1 MEPPVGCPGRG
12 AGERAQG
19 QQEAEEQQRRPGER
33 RPEEA
38 EAEAEQAGAGP
49 PGGERGR
56 MESWQ
61 PLKEEVD
68 STHSLHSSA
77 TRLSMRREDSDLSEF
92 PSVEEGMLIICEDD
106 GKEWAEEASC
116 TPFLATED
124 RSTSFCIPLLESS
137 LTPRVWNET
146 LLQESELEFTPLRG
160 IPDLSE
166 VSEPDSR
173 QPQVMEALCQSS
185 ERLSD
190 MGPRRASPQETTR
203 SRNVHFLQ
211 QQGKSQSAASPE
223 TGGKL
228 LTSYGSDS
236 VQTQASPKSLRRWPT
251 SLPTGQGPSG
261 PTEDGAASL
270 DHRIS
275 HAFIS
280 PCLETNGLG
289 FSSSLA
295 SSLCERYKNLEEY
308 KMKSKLDCLQSDESQ
323 VKRLGEVDSPLP
335 KGELSSKFTSHSLCP
350 GASQGQ
356 SVQNP
361 PGPHVSS
368 VKFPGHSD
376 SPRTGSSGV
385 TFPSSTHHSVRF
397 KLDDGPKS
405 GPKEG
410 LDANETLAFH
420 EIVASIEPTASKN
433 PTAIQNLLDWKQHIS
448 PLSQTEKT
456 SSGQLP
462 QPVYQS
468 TPVVIPA
475 QNFTP
480 QVPLRVIPA
489 PSKVQPPFV
498 SPNEELPQ
506 PSPRNLAA
514 CKSQTP
520 SQNQDGSSG
529 SSEKTLIDLPFVLP
543 LNQAFSPT
551 LMNILR
557 RDISRGFISQGE
569 TSQLRVTFKDHE
581 LQTKVVPENDG
592 SAQGP
597 WLDENGIIFS
607 GRVAEM
613 LRDEKYNV
621 SGVPET
627 KEPLQTIPLSS
638 VAPGSCSA
646 YADQFRDGP
655 SEASIPPLTFPQ
667 AKLDKSTSTTDN
679 EPESVEPLLVGT
691 ELRRYRDRPSQAPP
705 EKEASHC
712 FIDSHPSVPATT
724 SVPVQVE
731 ESQSLSPDPL
741 RIFYRSPRFTSNVR
755 SNFNSGASHVTWS
768 IPVELRSH
776 QDLPVFPET
785 SQRPDSR
792 EQTLSQIE
800 STPETSSKAEEKS
813 VPPNF
818 SYKGDFKIISKRV
831 QKLIDHWDSR
841 LPDGGA
847 HATPLPV
854 PTSMSVGRDGK
865 EGTVTV
871 SDIKGTPVSVDQDG
885 KKGKVKGKSE
895 SEGKTDR
902 GLHTLLVEAESIA
915 RKRFS
920 NSPGLHPDLLFPRL
934 SRVDDSRKAPLAK
947 DSMALSQRCV
957 WDDNR
962 IPATTVETHLVNHST
977 SQRDTGETL
986 VREVASKARGASRQP
1001 LRHYDTAQSVPRY
1014 EPDRSSV
1021 FTGPETSGPGTPLTS
1036 SHSSRDSPSARVSYI
1051 CNPVCDGFFGYLPH
1065 IPGHVCMGDLQDRDT
1080 TCESDDGCS
1089 SEDSLAAHVRHL
1101 LRCEPPGCF
1110 ATQMLRNAE
1119 EEECRVR
1126 ARAWCLKLNLA
1137 TECGDCMTELNE
1149 ADLRKVEEIK
1159 AGMFGCGKPLDLFQ
1173 GLPCPVGIRNISE
1186 TCDHF
1191 FIEAHENGCFRPMGN
1206 EQFGNS
1212 CREFRSNE
1220 YAEMSQTQP
1229 MASWTTRCGS
1239 HAKSVLQT
1247 SQAKAWSFSR
1257 SGSHQPFLSSTSDE
1271 SHYASRESPRS
1282 LHEEMETKEVES
1294 VGPVAVSSRE
1304 PISLPSRPPSRSCSE
1319 AFRHSLCCPSAPV
1332 VVQSDRGQSLPA
1344 VTWRAN
1350 RPMSKSPLPISNT
1363 ILATSIRKDPGLMGN
1378 HHDRASGDLSAVTTS
1393 LKEKESPAAPAITT
1407 TAKPQSSVK
1416 ESQLL
1421 DKQDLA
1427 RGVSLK
1433 SLGIH
1438 DKGIRVT
1445 AEFPPSIS
1453 PKEQAEHCQPRSV
1466 PPVDNVV
1473 GPEHSLRTPLSQ
1485 HQASPVEREDQLK
1498 QKVHSLIVANVEAES
1513 SMTVRPN
1520 SPTLEGEAS
1529 PVPSSVLSPK
1539 QRAVSYLRITL
1550 SPKASNAKLD
1560 DEILKK
1566 RQHESDSGTRTG
1578 LDSLS
1583 TSKSRCLVPLEPAP
1597 QELAIIPLSDK
1608 EEFVNG
1614 IYHKTSQP
1622 SKSFSRHI
1630 QVNIADLDAYSKRV
1644 QNTQGRVTSDNL
1656 RNASSDTPLKLSSDA
1671 VTQIT
1676 TESPGKTTLSS
1687 EIFINSQP
1695 HSILKKP
1702 SHCPTA
1708 QFSLLPYK
1716 PPGSAEMYYVPH
1728 LTEPLEYPVA
1738 KSDTTLESTHSGSND
1753 AIAPEFPPDALGT
1766 RDENVCDIVT
1776 IKHKEGIYSKKTACK
1791 SAWTEEQN
1799 PPPEKATESKNHLEL
1814 ENTTHSVFKSA
1825 QFYFHHP
1832 VHHQHDHDFSCCEP
1846 WGRGTC
1852 RTHSRRDFFPY
1863 TDKDSSFCP
1872 PYETSADEHRFLP
1885 LRTDVDYSRVER
1897 YHWNVMGDRVPRAWQ
1912 RPEENLQGGSK
1923 VSAARETAPRPL
1935 EPSLSLSEL
1944 WNRFQERQK
1953 QQKLPES
1960 RSSDDLSL
1968 VERLDRLA
1976 KILQKP
1982 MMLSL
1987 QASKSARDDHKGES
2001 ARQQLRRKHQSKR
2014 DPSDKSRSPPRSSC
2028 RLLGGDPV
2036 TLIPAQHSG
2045 LDSVSLISSDSRPSP
2060 EPAEPAS
2067 ESDVSAQTD
2076 GDMGP
2081 LEEVS
2086 SNVSFAGPAR
2096 TVQAK
2101 TYEASKRQ
2109 QKPLSERQREGSK
2122 KVAKWKKTPP
2132 ASQVRRRVLQVEYVI
2147 SSDSFSTTSSAW
2159 SSSSS
2164 PKEKHNIRMLNKGV
2178 QTGELEIVRTTR
2190 KHTRD
2195 FGVTFPTPKYKAT
2208 GTRGDSRVN
2217 NSSPGSN
2224 LEDEKP
2230 LTIYMWT
2237 KKPRRSKPLCCEG
2250 VSWFIPAENP
2260 RQAKKE
2266 NQPGWVPG
2274 PGPSWFAPLIS
2285 SKPWRQ
2291 PLREKNWQTES
2302 SSGRQAEPP
2311 GLHQDKE
2318 TPARFMKAGLQ
2329 ESLERLRPDFISRS
2343 RARVKRLRLIT
2354 EERKLQRLLQKER
2367 DQLFNTEEQQKES
2380 RDMAGFLSKKGYVTV
2395 RNRIITKKEM
2405 VQRSKRMYEQLP
2417 EVRKRREE
2425 EQRKSVYSTY
2435 RYRAQLYKMK
2445 ITNRVLGRKVPWD

>member
-1 MEPPVGCPGRG
+1 M
-12 AGERAQG
+12 QSTHK
-19 QQEAEEQQRRPGER
+19 
-33 RPEEA
+33 
-38 EAEAEQAGAGP
+38 
-49 PGGERGR
+49 R

-61 PLKEEVD
+61 PLKEEVE
-68 STHSLHSSA
+68 STHSLLTPA

-92 PSVEEGMLIICEDD
+92 PSVEEGVLIIPEED
-106 GKEWAEEASC
+106 GKEWAGEASC
-116 TPFLATED
+116 IPFLATED
-124 RSTSFCIPLLESS
+124 RITSSRIPLLESS

-146 LLQESELEFTPLRG
+146 LFQQSELEFIPLRG

-173 QPQVMEALCQSS
+173 QAQVMEALCPPS
-185 ERLSD
+185 ERSSD
-190 MGPRRASPQETTR
+190 VGPRRVSPQEMAGIVAR
-203 SRNVHFLQ
+203 SRGVHFPQ

-223 TGGKL
+223 TGSKL

-236 VQTQASPKSLRRWPT
+236 VQTLASPVSLRRWPT
-251 SLPTGQGPSG
+251 SLPTGQNPSG
-261 PTEDGAASL
+261 PTEDGASL

-275 HAFIS
+275 HAFLS
-280 PCLETNGLG
+280 PCLEKNGLD
-289 FSSSLA
+289 FSLSSA

-308 KMKSKLDCLQSDESQ
+308 KMKSKLDCLQSNESQ
-323 VKRLGEVDSPLP
+323 VKRSGQADSLLS

-361 PGPHVSS
+361 PGPHV
-368 VKFPGHSD
+368 KFSGHD
-376 SPRTGSSGV
+376 DNPRAGSSGV
-385 TFPSSTHHSVRF
+385 TFPSSSHHSVRF
-397 KLDDGPKS
+397 KLDDVPKS

-410 LDANETLAFH
+410 LDANENLAFH

-448 PLSQTEKT
+448 PLRTPLSSQTEKS
-456 SSGQLP
+456 SSGQVPEPLC
-462 QPVYQS
+462 QS

-480 QVPLRVIPA
+480 QVAQRVISA

-498 SPNEELPQ
+498 SPNEELPHS
-506 PSPRNLAA
+506 SPRNLAA
-514 CKSQTP
+514 WKCQP
-520 SQNQDGSSG
+520 SSENQDGSSG
-529 SSEKTLIDLPFVLP
+529 PSEQPVGNLPYVLS
-543 LNQAFSPT
+543 LSQGFSPT
-551 LMNILR
+551 LMNMLR
-557 RDISRGFISQGE
+557 RDISRSFTRQGE
-569 TSQLRVTFKDHE
+569 ASQLRVTFKDHA
-581 LQTKVVPENDG
+581 LQTDLVREDDS

-597 WLDENGIIFS
+597 QLDENGIIFS

-621 SGVPET
+621 SGLLKT
-627 KEPLQTIPLSS
+627 KEPLQNSPL
-638 VAPGSCSA
+638 PLGGPESCSA
-646 YADQFRDGP
+646 FADQFRGGP
-655 SEASIPPLTFPQ
+655 SKASIPSLAFPQ
-667 AKLDKSTSTTDN
+667 TKLDKSTSTTDDD
-679 EPESVEPLLVGT
+679 PESAEPLLDGT
-691 ELRRYRDRPSQAPP
+691 ELRRYQDRPSPAPP
-705 EKEASHC
+705 EREASHC

-724 SVPVQVE
+724 SVPVRVE

-741 RIFYRSPRFTSNVR
+741 RIYYRNPKITSNVR
-755 SNFNSGASHVTWS
+755 SNFNSGVSHVTWS
-768 IPVELRSH
+768 IPVEPGSH
-776 QDLPVFPET
+776 QDLPMLPET

-792 EQTLSQIE
+792 GQTLSQIE

-813 VPPNF
+813 FPPANF
-818 SYKGDFKIISKRV
+818 SHKGDFGIISKRV

-841 LPDGGA
+841 LLDGGA

-854 PTSMSVGRDGK
+854 PTSMSVGQYRK
-865 EGTVTV
+865 EGMVTV
-871 SDIKGTPVSVDQDG
+871 SDIKETPVSVPQDG
-885 KKGKVKGKSE
+885 KKGKGLSE
-895 SEGKTDR
+895 NEGKMDR

-920 NSPGLHPDLLFPRL
+920 NSPGLHSDLLSSRL

-947 DSMALSQRCV
+947 DSIALSQRSAR
-957 WDDNR
+957 DDNR
-962 IPATTVETHLVNHST
+962 IPATTVETNVANHLT
-977 SQRDTGETL
+977 SQRDTGKTS
-986 VREVASKARGASRQP
+986 VREVANKARGASRQP
-1001 LRHYDTAQSVPRY
+1001 LKHYDTARSVPRC
-1014 EPDRSSV
+1014 EPDRSST
-1021 FTGPETSGPGTPLTS
+1021 FAGPEISGPGTPLTS
-1036 SHSSRDSPSARVSYI
+1036 SHSSRDSPRARASYVWDPI
-1051 CNPVCDGFFGYLPH
+1051 CDGFFGYLPH
-1065 IPGHVCMGDLQDRDT
+1065 IPAHVCMGDLQDRET
-1080 TCESDDGCS
+1080 TYESDDGCS

-1101 LRCEPPGCF
+1101 LRCEPPECF

-1126 ARAWCLKLNLA
+1126 ARAWCLKFNLA

-1159 AGMFGCGKPLDLFQ
+1159 ASMFGCGRPLDLFQ

-1186 TCDHF
+1186 KCDHF
-1191 FIEAHENGCFRPMGN
+1191 FIEAHENGWFRPMAN

-1229 MASWTTRCGS
+1229 MASWTKRCGS
-1239 HAKSVLQT
+1239 HAKSALQT
-1247 SQAKAWSFSR
+1247 SQSKAWSFSG

-1271 SHYASRESPRS
+1271 SHYVSRESPRS

-1294 VGPVAVSSRE
+1294 VGPAAVSSRE
-1304 PISLPSRPPSRSCSE
+1304 PISPPSRPSSKSCSE

-1332 VVQSDRGQSLPA
+1332 VVRSDRGQSLPA

-1350 RPMSKSPLPISNT
+1350 RPVSKSPLPISNM
-1363 ILATSIRKDPGLMGN
+1363 ILATAVRKDPGLVGN
-1378 HHDRASGDLSAVTTS
+1378 HHDRASGDLSVVTTS

-1407 TAKPQSSVK
+1407 TAKPQASVK
-1416 ESQLL
+1416 ESLLL

-1427 RGVSLK
+1427 RCMSLK

-1438 DKGIRVT
+1438 DKGIRVSE
-1445 AEFPPSIS
+1445 EFPPSIS

-1466 PPVDNVV
+1466 PPTDNMV
-1473 GPEHSLRTPLSQ
+1473 GPGCSLQTSLSQ
-1485 HQASPVEREDQLK
+1485 HQASSVEREDQLK
-1498 QKVHSLIVANVEAES
+1498 QKMHSLIVANVEAES

-1520 SPTLEGEAS
+1520 SPTPGGETS

-1550 SPKASNAKLD
+1550 SPKTSNAKLD

-1566 RQHESDSGTRTG
+1566 REHELDSGARTG
-1578 LDSLS
+1578 LNDSLS

-1597 QELAIIPLSDK
+1597 KELAIIPLSDK

-1614 IYHKTSQP
+1614 IYHKNSQP

-1630 QVNIADLDAYSKRV
+1630 QVNIADLEAYSKGI
-1644 QNTQGRVTSDNL
+1644 QNTQGRVTSHNL
-1656 RNASSDTPLKLSSDA
+1656 RNADCDTSLKLSSDA

-1676 TESPGKTTLSS
+1676 TESPEKTTLSS
-1687 EIFINSQP
+1687 EIFINSQS

-1702 SHCPTA
+1702 SHYPTA

-1728 LTEPLEYPVA
+1728 LTEPLQYPVA

-1799 PPPEKATESKNHLEL
+1799 PPPEKASESKNHLEL

-1897 YHWNVMGDRVPRAWQ
+1897 YRWNITDNRVPGARQ
-1912 RPEENLQGGSK
+1912 RPEENLQGDSK
-1923 VSAARETAPRPL
+1923 VSAARETAPRTL
-1935 EPSLSLSEL
+1935 EPSRSLNEL

-1953 QQKLPES
+1953 QQKPLES

-1987 QASKSARDDHKGES
+1987 QASTSARDDRKGES
-2001 ARQQLRRKHQSKR
+2001 ARQQPRRKHQPKKR
-2014 DPSDKSRSPPRSSC
+2014 DPSDKSSSPSRSSF
-2028 RLLGGDPV
+2028 RLLGGDPMMP
-2036 TLIPAQHSG
+2036 TLAQQPG

-2076 GDMGP
+2076 GDTGP
-2081 LEEVS
+2081 LREVS
-2086 SNVSFAGPAR
+2086 SDMSFASPAR
-2096 TVQAK
+2096 TVQTQ
-2101 TYEASKRQ
+2101 TYEVPKRQ
-2109 QKPLSERQREGSK
+2109 QKPLSERQREGSR

-2132 ASQVRRRVLQVEYVI
+2132 APQVRRRVLQVDAII
-2147 SSDSFSTTSSAW
+2147 SSDSFSTASSTW

-2164 PKEKHNIRMLNKGV
+2164 PKEKHNVRMLNKGV
-2178 QTGELEIVRTTR
+2178 QTGEVEIVRSTR

-2195 FGVTFPTPKYKAT
+2195 FGVTFPTPKYNAT
-2208 GTRGDSRVN
+2208 GTRGDSCMN

-2224 LEDEKP
+2224 LEDKKP

-2237 KKPRRSKPLCCEG
+2237 KKPRRSKPHCCEG

-2266 NQPGWVPG
+2266 NQPG
-2274 PGPSWFAPLIS
+2274 PGPSWFAPLIH

-2302 SSGRQAEPP
+2302 SSGRQAGLP
-2311 GLHQDKE
+2311 GLEQDKE
-2318 TPARFMKAGLQ
+2318 APPRFVKAGLQ

-2343 RARVKRLRLIT
+2343 KARVKRLRLIT
-2354 EERKLQRLLQKER
+2354 EERKLQRLLQRER
-2367 DQLFNTEEQQKES
+2367 DQLFNTEEQQRES
-2380 RDMAGFLSKKGYVTV
+2380 QDMAGFLSKKGYVTM

-2405 VQRSKRMYEQLP
+2405 VQRSKRLYEQLP

-2435 RYRAQLYKMK
+2435 RFRAQLYKMK

>member
-1 MEPPVGCPGRG
+1 
-12 AGERAQG
+12 
-19 QQEAEEQQRRPGER
+19 
-33 RPEEA
+33 
-38 EAEAEQAGAGP
+38 
-49 PGGERGR
+49 

-61 PLKEEVD
+61 PLKVEVE
-68 STHSLHSSA
+68 STHNLLTSA
-77 TRLSMRREDSDLSEF
+77 TRLSMRREDSDLSEL
-92 PSVEEGMLIICEDD
+92 PSVEEGMLIISEED
-106 GKEWAEEASC
+106 GKEWAGEASC

-124 RSTSFCIPLLESS
+124 RSTSSRIPLLESS

-146 LLQESELEFTPLRG
+146 LFQQNESEFTPLRG
-160 IPDLSE
+160 IPDLAE
-166 VSEPDSR
+166 VLEPDCR
-173 QPQVMEALCQSS
+173 QAQVMEALCPPS
-185 ERLSD
+185 ERPSD
-190 MGPRRASPQETTR
+190 VGPRRVSPQEMAGIVAR
-203 SRNVHFLQ
+203 SRGVHFPQ
-211 QQGKSQSAASPE
+211 QQGKSQAAASPE
-223 TGGKL
+223 TGSKL

-236 VQTQASPKSLRRWPT
+236 VQTLPSPVSLRRWPT
-251 SLPTGQGPSG
+251 SLPTEQAPSG
-261 PTEDGAASL
+261 PTEDGASSL

-275 HAFIS
+275 HAFL
-280 PCLETNGLG
+280 PPFLEKNGLD
-289 FSSSLA
+289 FSLSSA

-323 VKRLGEVDSPLP
+323 VKRLGQADSLLS
-335 KGELSSKFTSHSLCP
+335 KGELSSKFPSHSLCP

-368 VKFPGHSD
+368 VKFSGHD
-376 SPRTGSSGV
+376 DNPRAGSSGV
-385 TFPSSTHHSVRF
+385 TFPSSSHHSVRF
-397 KLDDGPKS
+397 KLDDEPKS
-405 GPKEG
+405 GSKKG

-448 PLSQTEKT
+448 PLRTPLSSQTEQS
-456 SSGQLP
+456 SSGQVP
-462 QPVYQS
+462 QPLYQS

-480 QVPLRVIPA
+480 QVTQRVISA

-498 SPNEELPQ
+498 SPSEELPHS
-506 PSPRNLAA
+506 SPRNLAA
-514 CKSQTP
+514 WKSQP
-520 SQNQDGSSG
+520 SSENQDGSSG
-529 SSEKTLIDLPFVLP
+529 PSEKPLGDLPYVLS
-543 LNQAFSPT
+543 LSQGFSPT
-551 LMNILR
+551 LMNMLR
-557 RDISRGFISQGE
+557 RDISRSFTHQGGA
-569 TSQLRVTFKDHE
+569 SQLRVTFKDHA
-581 LQTKVVPENDG
+581 LQTKVVREDDS

-597 WLDENGIIFS
+597 QLDENGIIFS

-621 SGVPET
+621 SGVLET
-627 KEPLQTIPLSS
+627 KEPLPHSPLPSGG
-638 VAPGSCSA
+638 PESCSA
-646 YADQFRDGP
+646 FADQFRGGP
-655 SEASIPPLTFPQ
+655 SEARIPPLAVPQ
-667 AKLDKSTSTTDN
+667 TKLDKSTSTTDD
-679 EPESVEPLLVGT
+679 EPESAQPLLDGT
-691 ELRRYRDRPSQAPP
+691 ELRRYQDRPSQAPP
-705 EKEASHC
+705 EREASHC
-712 FIDSHPSVPATT
+712 FTDSHPSVPATT

-741 RIFYRSPRFTSNVR
+741 RLFYRSPKITSNVR
-755 SNFNSGASHVTWS
+755 SKFNSGVSHVTWS
-768 IPVELRSH
+768 IPVEPRSH
-776 QDLPVFPET
+776 QDLPVLPET

-792 EQTLSQIE
+792 GQTLSQIE
-800 STPETSSKAEEKS
+800 STTPETSSKAEEKS
-813 VPPNF
+813 VPPANF
-818 SYKGDFKIISKRV
+818 SHKGDFRIISKRV
-831 QKLIDHWDSR
+831 QKLIDHWDSH
-841 LPDGGA
+841 LLDGGA

-854 PTSMSVGRDGK
+854 PTPMPVGRDGK
-865 EGTVTV
+865 EGMVTV
-871 SDIKGTPVSVDQDG
+871 SDIKGIPVSVAQDG
-885 KKGKVKGKSE
+885 KKGKVKGVSE

-920 NSPGLHPDLLFPRL
+920 NSPGLHSDLLSPRL
-934 SRVDDSRKAPLAK
+934 SRVNDGRETPLAR
-947 DSMALSQRCV
+947 DSIARSQRSAR
-957 WDDNR
+957 DDNR
-962 IPATTVETHLVNHST
+962 IPATTVETNVANHST
-977 SQRDTGETL
+977 SQRETGQTS
-986 VREVASKARGASRQP
+986 VREVASKSRGASRQS
-1001 LRHYDTAQSVPRY
+1001 LRHYDTARSVPRC
-1014 EPDRSSV
+1014 EPDRSSI
-1021 FTGPETSGPGTPLTS
+1021 FAGPEMSEPGTPLTS
-1036 SHSSRDSPSARVSYI
+1036 SHSCRDCPCARASYVWDPI
-1051 CNPVCDGFFGYLPH
+1051 CDGFFGYLPH
-1065 IPGHVCMGDLQDRDT
+1065 IPAHVCMGDLQDRET
-1080 TCESDDGCS
+1080 AYESDDGCS

-1101 LRCEPPGCF
+1101 LRCEPPSCF
-1110 ATQMLRNAE
+1110 ATQMLRDAE

-1126 ARAWCLKLNLA
+1126 ARAWCLKFNLA
-1137 TECGDCMTELNE
+1137 TECGDCMAELNE

-1159 AGMFGCGKPLDLFQ
+1159 ASMFGCGRPLDLFQ

-1191 FIEAHENGCFRPMGN
+1191 FIEAHENGCFRPMVN
-1206 EQFGNS
+1206 EQFGNC
-1212 CREFRSNE
+1212 CREFSCNE
-1220 YAEMSQTQP
+1220 YAEMSQIQP
-1229 MASWTTRCGS
+1229 MASWTKRCGN
-1239 HAKSVLQT
+1239 HAKSALQT
-1247 SQAKAWSFSR
+1247 SQSKAWSFSR
-1257 SGSHQPFLSSTSDE
+1257 SGNHQPFLSSTSDE
-1271 SHYASRESPRS
+1271 SHYVSRESPRS

-1294 VGPVAVSSRE
+1294 VGPAAVSSRE
-1304 PISLPSRPPSRSCSE
+1304 PIGLPSRPSSGSCSE
-1319 AFRHSLCCPSAPV
+1319 AFRRSLCCPSAPV
-1332 VVQSDRGQSLPA
+1332 VVGSDQGQSLPC

-1350 RPMSKSPLPISNT
+1350 RPVSKSPLPISNV
-1363 ILATSIRKDPGLMGN
+1363 ILATAVRKDPGLVGN
-1378 HHDRASGDLSAVTTS
+1378 HHDRASGDLSAFTTS
-1393 LKEKESPAAPAITT
+1393 LKEKESSAAPAITI
-1407 TAKPQSSVK
+1407 TAKPQASVK

-1427 RGVSLK
+1427 RSRSLK

-1438 DKGIRVT
+1438 DKSVRV
-1445 AEFPPSIS
+1445 AEEFSPSIS

-1466 PPVDNVV
+1466 PPTDNVV
-1473 GPEHSLRTPLSQ
+1473 GPGCSLRTPLSQ
-1485 HQASPVEREDQLK
+1485 RPVEREDQLK
-1498 QKVHSLIVANVEAES
+1498 QKMHSLIVANVEAES
-1513 SMTVRPN
+1513 SMTIRPN
-1520 SPTLEGEAS
+1520 SPTPGGEAS
-1529 PVPSSVLSPK
+1529 SVPSSGLSSK

-1566 RQHESDSGTRTG
+1566 RQRELDSGTRTG
-1578 LDSLS
+1578 LNDSLS

-1597 QELAIIPLSDK
+1597 KELAIIPLSDK
-1608 EEFVNG
+1608 EEFING
-1614 IYHKTSQP
+1614 IYHKNSQP

-1630 QVNIADLDAYSKRV
+1630 QVNIADLNAYSKGV

-1656 RNASSDTPLKLSSDA
+1656 RNEDCDTPLKLSSDA

-1702 SHCPTA
+1702 SHYPTA

-1728 LTEPLEYPVA
+1728 LTEPLQYPVA

-1776 IKHKEGIYSKKTACK
+1776 IKHKEGIYSKKTAK
-1791 SAWTEEQN
+1791 SAWTEEHN
-1799 PPPEKATESKNHLEL
+1799 PPPEKASESKNHLEL

-1852 RTHSRRDFFPY
+1852 RAHSRRDFFPY

-1872 PYETSADEHRFLP
+1872 PYETSAEEHRFLP

-1897 YHWNVMGDRVPRAWQ
+1897 YRWNVTGNQAPGARQ

-1923 VSAARETAPRPL
+1923 VSAARETAPRAL
-1935 EPSLSLSEL
+1935 EHSRSLNEL

-1953 QQKLPES
+1953 QHKPPES

-2001 ARQQLRRKHQSKR
+2001 ARQQPRRKHQPKKR
-2014 DPSDKSRSPPRSSC
+2014 DPSDKSRSPSQSSF

-2036 TLIPAQHSG
+2036 MPTLAQQPG

-2067 ESDVSAQTD
+2067 DSDVSVQTD

-2081 LEEVS
+2081 LREVD
-2086 SNVSFAGPAR
+2086 AI
-2096 TVQAK
+2096 
-2101 TYEASKRQ
+2101 
-2109 QKPLSERQREGSK
+2109 
-2122 KVAKWKKTPP
+2122 
-2132 ASQVRRRVLQVEYVI
+2132 I
-2147 SSDSFSTTSSAW
+2147 SSDSFSTASSAW

-2164 PKEKHNIRMLNKGV
+2164 PKEKHNVRMLNKGV
-2178 QTGELEIVRTTR
+2178 QTGELEIVRSTR

-2195 FGVTFPTPKYKAT
+2195 FGVTFPTPKYNAT
-2208 GTRGDSRVN
+2208 GTRGDSCVN
-2217 NSSPGSN
+2217 DSSPGSN

-2237 KKPRRSKPLCCEG
+2237 KKPRRSKPHCCEG

-2260 RQAKKE
+2260 RRAKKE

-2274 PGPSWFAPLIS
+2274 PGPSWFAPLLP

-2291 PLREKNWQTES
+2291 PLREKNWQAES
-2302 SSGRQAEPP
+2302 SGGRQAGPP
-2311 GLHQDKE
+2311 GLDQDKE
-2318 TPARFMKAGLQ
+2318 GPPRFVKAGLQ

-2343 RARVKRLRLIT
+2343 KARVKRLRLIT
-2354 EERKLQRLLQKER
+2354 EERKLQRLLQRER
-2367 DQLFNTEEQQKES
+2367 DQLFNTEEQQRES
-2380 RDMAGFLSKKGYVTV
+2380 QDMAGFLSKKGYVTV

-2405 VQRSKRMYEQLP
+2405 VQRSKRLYEQLP

-2435 RYRAQLYKMK
+2435 RFRAQLYKMK

>member
-1 MEPPVGCPGRG
+1 
-12 AGERAQG
+12 
-19 QQEAEEQQRRPGER
+19 
-33 RPEEA
+33 
-38 EAEAEQAGAGP
+38 
-49 PGGERGR
+49 

-61 PLKEEVD
+61 PLKVEVE
-68 STHSLHSSA
+68 STHNLLTSA
-77 TRLSMRREDSDLSEF
+77 TRLSMRREDSDLSEL
-92 PSVEEGMLIICEDD
+92 PSVEEGMLIISEED
-106 GKEWAEEASC
+106 GKEWAGEASC

-124 RSTSFCIPLLESS
+124 RSTSSRIPLLESS

-146 LLQESELEFTPLRG
+146 LFQQNESEFTPLRG
-160 IPDLSE
+160 IPDLAE
-166 VSEPDSR
+166 VLEPDCR
-173 QPQVMEALCQSS
+173 QAQVMEALCPPS
-185 ERLSD
+185 ERPSD
-190 MGPRRASPQETTR
+190 VGPRRVSPQEMAGIVAR
-203 SRNVHFLQ
+203 SRGVHFPQ
-211 QQGKSQSAASPE
+211 QQGKSQAAASPE
-223 TGGKL
+223 TGSKL

-236 VQTQASPKSLRRWPT
+236 VQTLPSPVSLRRWPT
-251 SLPTGQGPSG
+251 SLPTEQAPSG
-261 PTEDGAASL
+261 PTEDGASSL

-275 HAFIS
+275 HAFL
-280 PCLETNGLG
+280 PPFLEKNGLD
-289 FSSSLA
+289 FSLSSA

-323 VKRLGEVDSPLP
+323 VKRLGQADSLLS
-335 KGELSSKFTSHSLCP
+335 KGELSSKFPSHSLCP

-368 VKFPGHSD
+368 VKFSGHD
-376 SPRTGSSGV
+376 DNPRAGSSGV
-385 TFPSSTHHSVRF
+385 TFPSSSHHSVRF
-397 KLDDGPKS
+397 KLDDEPKS
-405 GPKEG
+405 GSKKG

-448 PLSQTEKT
+448 PLRTPLSSQTEQS
-456 SSGQLP
+456 SSGQVP
-462 QPVYQS
+462 QPLYQS

-480 QVPLRVIPA
+480 QVTQRVISA

-498 SPNEELPQ
+498 SPSEELPHS
-506 PSPRNLAA
+506 SPRNLAA
-514 CKSQTP
+514 WKSQP
-520 SQNQDGSSG
+520 SSENQDGSSG
-529 SSEKTLIDLPFVLP
+529 PSEKPLGDLPYVLS
-543 LNQAFSPT
+543 LSQGFSPT
-551 LMNILR
+551 LMNMLR
-557 RDISRGFISQGE
+557 RDISRSFTHQGGA
-569 TSQLRVTFKDHE
+569 SQLRVTFKDHA
-581 LQTKVVPENDG
+581 LQTKVVREDDS

-597 WLDENGIIFS
+597 QLDENGIIFS

-621 SGVPET
+621 SGVLET
-627 KEPLQTIPLSS
+627 KEPLPHSPLPSGG
-638 VAPGSCSA
+638 PESCSA
-646 YADQFRDGP
+646 FADQFRGGP
-655 SEASIPPLTFPQ
+655 SEARIPPLAVPQ
-667 AKLDKSTSTTDN
+667 TKLDKSTSTTDD
-679 EPESVEPLLVGT
+679 EPESAQPLLDGT
-691 ELRRYRDRPSQAPP
+691 ELRRYQDRPSQAPP
-705 EKEASHC
+705 EREASHC
-712 FIDSHPSVPATT
+712 FTDSHPSVPATT

-741 RIFYRSPRFTSNVR
+741 RLFYRSPKITSN
-755 SNFNSGASHVTWS
+755 
-768 IPVELRSH
+768 
-776 QDLPVFPET
+776 
-785 SQRPDSR
+785 
-792 EQTLSQIE
+792 
-800 STPETSSKAEEKS
+800 
-813 VPPNF
+813 
-818 SYKGDFKIISKRV
+818 
-831 QKLIDHWDSR
+831 
-841 LPDGGA
+841 
-847 HATPLPV
+847 
-854 PTSMSVGRDGK
+854 
-865 EGTVTV
+865 
-871 SDIKGTPVSVDQDG
+871 
-885 KKGKVKGKSE
+885 
-895 SEGKTDR
+895 
-902 GLHTLLVEAESIA
+902 
-915 RKRFS
+915 
-920 NSPGLHPDLLFPRL
+920 
-934 SRVDDSRKAPLAK
+934 
-947 DSMALSQRCV
+947 
-957 WDDNR
+957 
-962 IPATTVETHLVNHST
+962 
-977 SQRDTGETL
+977 
-986 VREVASKARGASRQP
+986 
-1001 LRHYDTAQSVPRY
+1001 
-1014 EPDRSSV
+1014 
-1021 FTGPETSGPGTPLTS
+1021 
-1036 SHSSRDSPSARVSYI
+1036 
-1051 CNPVCDGFFGYLPH
+1051 
-1065 IPGHVCMGDLQDRDT
+1065 
-1080 TCESDDGCS
+1080 
-1089 SEDSLAAHVRHL
+1089 
-1101 LRCEPPGCF
+1101 
-1110 ATQMLRNAE
+1110 
-1119 EEECRVR
+1119 
-1126 ARAWCLKLNLA
+1126 AWCLKFNLA
-1137 TECGDCMTELNE
+1137 TECGDCMAELNE

-1159 AGMFGCGKPLDLFQ
+1159 ASMFGCGRPLDLFQ

-1191 FIEAHENGCFRPMGN
+1191 FIEAHENGCFRPMVN
-1206 EQFGNS
+1206 EQFGNC
-1212 CREFRSNE
+1212 CREFSCNE
-1220 YAEMSQTQP
+1220 YAEMSQIQP
-1229 MASWTTRCGS
+1229 MASWTKRCGN
-1239 HAKSVLQT
+1239 HAKSALQT
-1247 SQAKAWSFSR
+1247 SQSKAWSFSR
-1257 SGSHQPFLSSTSDE
+1257 SGNHQPFLSSTSDE
-1271 SHYASRESPRS
+1271 SHYVSRESPRS

-1294 VGPVAVSSRE
+1294 VGPAAVSSRE
-1304 PISLPSRPPSRSCSE
+1304 PIGLPSRPSSGSCSE
-1319 AFRHSLCCPSAPV
+1319 AFRRSLCCPSAPV
-1332 VVQSDRGQSLPA
+1332 VVGSDQGQSLPC

-1350 RPMSKSPLPISNT
+1350 RPVSKSPLPISNV
-1363 ILATSIRKDPGLMGN
+1363 ILATAVRKDPGLVGN
-1378 HHDRASGDLSAVTTS
+1378 HHDRASGDLSAFTTS
-1393 LKEKESPAAPAITT
+1393 LKEKESSAAPAITI
-1407 TAKPQSSVK
+1407 TAKPQASVK

-1427 RGVSLK
+1427 RSRSLK

-1438 DKGIRVT
+1438 DKSVRV
-1445 AEFPPSIS
+1445 AEEFSPSIS

-1466 PPVDNVV
+1466 PPTDNVV
-1473 GPEHSLRTPLSQ
+1473 GPGCSLRTPLSQ
-1485 HQASPVEREDQLK
+1485 RPVEREDQLK
-1498 QKVHSLIVANVEAES
+1498 QKMHSLIVANVEAES
-1513 SMTVRPN
+1513 SMTIRPN
-1520 SPTLEGEAS
+1520 SPTPGGEAS
-1529 PVPSSVLSPK
+1529 SVPSSGLSSK

-1566 RQHESDSGTRTG
+1566 RQRELDSGTRTG
-1578 LDSLS
+1578 LNDSLS

-1597 QELAIIPLSDK
+1597 KELAIIPLSDK
-1608 EEFVNG
+1608 EEFING
-1614 IYHKTSQP
+1614 IYHKNSQP

-1630 QVNIADLDAYSKRV
+1630 QVNIADLNAYSKGV

-1656 RNASSDTPLKLSSDA
+1656 RNEDCDTPLKLSSDA

-1702 SHCPTA
+1702 SHYPTA

-1728 LTEPLEYPVA
+1728 LTEPLQYPVA

-1776 IKHKEGIYSKKTACK
+1776 IKHKEGIYSKKTAK
-1791 SAWTEEQN
+1791 SAWTEEHN
-1799 PPPEKATESKNHLEL
+1799 PPPEKASESKNHLEL

-1852 RTHSRRDFFPY
+1852 RAHSRRDFFPY

-1872 PYETSADEHRFLP
+1872 PYETSAEEHRFLP

-1897 YHWNVMGDRVPRAWQ
+1897 YRWNVTGNQAPGARQ

-1923 VSAARETAPRPL
+1923 VSAARETAPRAL
-1935 EPSLSLSEL
+1935 EHSRSLNEL

-1953 QQKLPES
+1953 QHKPPES

-2001 ARQQLRRKHQSKR
+2001 ARQQPRRKHQPKKR
-2014 DPSDKSRSPPRSSC
+2014 DPSDKSRSPSQSSF

-2036 TLIPAQHSG
+2036 MPTLAQQPG

-2067 ESDVSAQTD
+2067 DSDVSVQTD

-2081 LEEVS
+2081 LREVS
-2086 SNVSFAGPAR
+2086 SDVSFAGPAR
-2096 TVQAK
+2096 TVQTQ
-2101 TYEASKRQ
+2101 TYEVPKRQ
-2109 QKPLSERQREGSK
+2109 QKPLSERQREGSR

-2132 ASQVRRRVLQVEYVI
+2132 APQVRRRVLQVDAII
-2147 SSDSFSTTSSAW
+2147 SSDSFSTASSAW

-2164 PKEKHNIRMLNKGV
+2164 PKEKHNVRMLNKGV
-2178 QTGELEIVRTTR
+2178 QTGELEIVRSTR

-2195 FGVTFPTPKYKAT
+2195 FGVTFPTPKYNAT
-2208 GTRGDSRVN
+2208 GTRGDSCVN
-2217 NSSPGSN
+2217 DSSPGSN

-2237 KKPRRSKPLCCEG
+2237 KKPRRSKPHCCEG

-2260 RQAKKE
+2260 RRAKKE

-2274 PGPSWFAPLIS
+2274 PGPSWFAPLLP

-2291 PLREKNWQTES
+2291 PLREKNWQAES
-2302 SSGRQAEPP
+2302 SGGRQAGPP
-2311 GLHQDKE
+2311 GLDQDKE
-2318 TPARFMKAGLQ
+2318 GPPRFVKAGLQ

-2343 RARVKRLRLIT
+2343 KARVKRLRLIT
-2354 EERKLQRLLQKER
+2354 EERKLQRLLQRER
-2367 DQLFNTEEQQKES
+2367 DQLFNTEEQQRES
-2380 RDMAGFLSKKGYVTV
+2380 QDMAGFLSKKGYVTV

-2405 VQRSKRMYEQLP
+2405 VQRSKRLYEQLP

-2435 RYRAQLYKMK
+2435 RFRAQLYKMK

>member
-1 MEPPVGCPGRG
+1 MEPPVGCPGRAAG
-12 AGERAQG
+12 ARAQG
-19 QQEAEEQQRRPGER
+19 QQEAEQQQRRPGER

-38 EAEAEQAGAGP
+38 EAGP

-61 PLKEEVD
+61 PLKEEVE
-68 STHSLHSSA
+68 STHSLLTPA

-92 PSVEEGMLIICEDD
+92 PSVEEGVLIIPEED
-106 GKEWAEEASC
+106 GKEWAGEASC
-116 TPFLATED
+116 IPFLATED
-124 RSTSFCIPLLESS
+124 RITSSRIPLLESS

-146 LLQESELEFTPLRG
+146 LFQQSELEFIPLRG

-173 QPQVMEALCQSS
+173 QAQVMEALCPPS
-185 ERLSD
+185 ERSSD
-190 MGPRRASPQETTR
+190 VGPRRVSPQEMAGIVAR
-203 SRNVHFLQ
+203 SRGVHFPQ

-223 TGGKL
+223 TGSKL

-236 VQTQASPKSLRRWPT
+236 VQTLASPVSLRRWPT
-251 SLPTGQGPSG
+251 SLPTGQNPSG
-261 PTEDGAASL
+261 PTEDGASL

-275 HAFIS
+275 HAFLS
-280 PCLETNGLG
+280 PCLEKNGLD
-289 FSSSLA
+289 FSLSSA

-308 KMKSKLDCLQSDESQ
+308 KMKSKLDCLQSNESQ
-323 VKRLGEVDSPLP
+323 VKRSGQADSLLS

-361 PGPHVSS
+361 PGPHV
-368 VKFPGHSD
+368 KFSGHD
-376 SPRTGSSGV
+376 DNPRAGSSGV
-385 TFPSSTHHSVRF
+385 TFPSSSHHSVRF
-397 KLDDGPKS
+397 KLDDVPKS

-410 LDANETLAFH
+410 LDANENLAFH

-448 PLSQTEKT
+448 PLRTPLSSQTEKS
-456 SSGQLP
+456 SSGQVPEPLC
-462 QPVYQS
+462 QS

-480 QVPLRVIPA
+480 QVAQRVISA

-498 SPNEELPQ
+498 SPNEELPHS
-506 PSPRNLAA
+506 SPRNLAA
-514 CKSQTP
+514 WKCQP
-520 SQNQDGSSG
+520 SSENQDGSSG
-529 SSEKTLIDLPFVLP
+529 PSEQPVGNLPYVLS
-543 LNQAFSPT
+543 LSQGFSPT
-551 LMNILR
+551 LMNMLR
-557 RDISRGFISQGE
+557 RDISRSFTRQGE
-569 TSQLRVTFKDHE
+569 ASQLRVTFKDHA
-581 LQTKVVPENDG
+581 LQTDLVREDDS

-597 WLDENGIIFS
+597 QLDENGIIFS

-621 SGVPET
+621 SGLLKT
-627 KEPLQTIPLSS
+627 KEPLQNSPL
-638 VAPGSCSA
+638 PLGGPESCSA
-646 YADQFRDGP
+646 FADQFRGGP
-655 SEASIPPLTFPQ
+655 SKASIPSLAFPQ
-667 AKLDKSTSTTDN
+667 TKLDKSTSTTDDD
-679 EPESVEPLLVGT
+679 PESAEPLLDGT
-691 ELRRYRDRPSQAPP
+691 ELRRYQDRPSPAPP
-705 EKEASHC
+705 EREASHC

-724 SVPVQVE
+724 SVPVRVE

-741 RIFYRSPRFTSNVR
+741 RIYYRNPKITSN
-755 SNFNSGASHVTWS
+755 
-768 IPVELRSH
+768 
-776 QDLPVFPET
+776 
-785 SQRPDSR
+785 
-792 EQTLSQIE
+792 
-800 STPETSSKAEEKS
+800 
-813 VPPNF
+813 
-818 SYKGDFKIISKRV
+818 
-831 QKLIDHWDSR
+831 
-841 LPDGGA
+841 
-847 HATPLPV
+847 
-854 PTSMSVGRDGK
+854 
-865 EGTVTV
+865 
-871 SDIKGTPVSVDQDG
+871 
-885 KKGKVKGKSE
+885 
-895 SEGKTDR
+895 
-902 GLHTLLVEAESIA
+902 
-915 RKRFS
+915 
-920 NSPGLHPDLLFPRL
+920 
-934 SRVDDSRKAPLAK
+934 
-947 DSMALSQRCV
+947 
-957 WDDNR
+957 
-962 IPATTVETHLVNHST
+962 
-977 SQRDTGETL
+977 
-986 VREVASKARGASRQP
+986 
-1001 LRHYDTAQSVPRY
+1001 
-1014 EPDRSSV
+1014 
-1021 FTGPETSGPGTPLTS
+1021 
-1036 SHSSRDSPSARVSYI
+1036 
-1051 CNPVCDGFFGYLPH
+1051 
-1065 IPGHVCMGDLQDRDT
+1065 
-1080 TCESDDGCS
+1080 
-1089 SEDSLAAHVRHL
+1089 
-1101 LRCEPPGCF
+1101 
-1110 ATQMLRNAE
+1110 
-1119 EEECRVR
+1119 
-1126 ARAWCLKLNLA
+1126 AWCLKFNLA

-1159 AGMFGCGKPLDLFQ
+1159 ASMFGCGRPLDLFQ

-1186 TCDHF
+1186 KCDHF
-1191 FIEAHENGCFRPMGN
+1191 FIEAHENGWFRPMAN

-1229 MASWTTRCGS
+1229 MASWTKRCGS
-1239 HAKSVLQT
+1239 HAKSALQT
-1247 SQAKAWSFSR
+1247 SQSKAWSFSG

-1271 SHYASRESPRS
+1271 SHYVSRESPRS

-1294 VGPVAVSSRE
+1294 VGPAAVSSRE
-1304 PISLPSRPPSRSCSE
+1304 PISPPSRPSSKSCSE

-1332 VVQSDRGQSLPA
+1332 VVRSDRGQSLPA

-1350 RPMSKSPLPISNT
+1350 RPVSKSPLPISNM
-1363 ILATSIRKDPGLMGN
+1363 ILATAVRKDPGLVGN
-1378 HHDRASGDLSAVTTS
+1378 HHDRASGDLSVVTTS

-1407 TAKPQSSVK
+1407 TAKPQASVK
-1416 ESQLL
+1416 ESLLL

-1427 RGVSLK
+1427 RCMSLK

-1438 DKGIRVT
+1438 DKGIRVSE
-1445 AEFPPSIS
+1445 EFPPSIS

-1466 PPVDNVV
+1466 PPTDNMV
-1473 GPEHSLRTPLSQ
+1473 GPGCSLQTSLSQ
-1485 HQASPVEREDQLK
+1485 HQASSVEREDQLK
-1498 QKVHSLIVANVEAES
+1498 QKMHSLIVANVEAES

-1520 SPTLEGEAS
+1520 SPTPGGETS

-1550 SPKASNAKLD
+1550 SPKTSNAKLD

-1566 RQHESDSGTRTG
+1566 REHELDSGARTG
-1578 LDSLS
+1578 LNDSLS

-1597 QELAIIPLSDK
+1597 KELAIIPLSDK

-1614 IYHKTSQP
+1614 IYHKNSQP

-1630 QVNIADLDAYSKRV
+1630 QVNIADLEAYSKGI
-1644 QNTQGRVTSDNL
+1644 QNTQGRVTSHNL
-1656 RNASSDTPLKLSSDA
+1656 RNADCDTSLKLSSDA

-1676 TESPGKTTLSS
+1676 TESPEKTTLSS
-1687 EIFINSQP
+1687 EIFINSQS

-1702 SHCPTA
+1702 SHYPTA

-1728 LTEPLEYPVA
+1728 LTEPLQYPVA

-1799 PPPEKATESKNHLEL
+1799 PPPEKASESKNHLEL

-1897 YHWNVMGDRVPRAWQ
+1897 YRWNITDNRVPGARQ
-1912 RPEENLQGGSK
+1912 RPEENLQGDSK
-1923 VSAARETAPRPL
+1923 VSAARETAPRTL
-1935 EPSLSLSEL
+1935 EPSRSLNEL

-1953 QQKLPES
+1953 QQKPLES

-1987 QASKSARDDHKGES
+1987 QASTSARDDRKGES
-2001 ARQQLRRKHQSKR
+2001 ARQQPRRKHQPKKR
-2014 DPSDKSRSPPRSSC
+2014 DPSDKSSSPSRSSF
-2028 RLLGGDPV
+2028 RLLGGDPMMP
-2036 TLIPAQHSG
+2036 TLAQQPG

-2076 GDMGP
+2076 GDTGP
-2081 LEEVS
+2081 LREVS
-2086 SNVSFAGPAR
+2086 SDMSFASPAR
-2096 TVQAK
+2096 TVQTQ
-2101 TYEASKRQ
+2101 TYEVPKRQ
-2109 QKPLSERQREGSK
+2109 QKPLSERQREGSR

-2132 ASQVRRRVLQVEYVI
+2132 APQVRRRVLQVDAII
-2147 SSDSFSTTSSAW
+2147 SSDSFSTASSTW

-2164 PKEKHNIRMLNKGV
+2164 PKEKHNVRMLNKGV
-2178 QTGELEIVRTTR
+2178 QTGEVEIVRSTR

-2195 FGVTFPTPKYKAT
+2195 FGVTFPTPKYNAT
-2208 GTRGDSRVN
+2208 GTRGDSCMN

-2224 LEDEKP
+2224 LEDKKP

-2237 KKPRRSKPLCCEG
+2237 KKPRRSKPHCCEG

-2266 NQPGWVPG
+2266 NQPG
-2274 PGPSWFAPLIS
+2274 PGPSWFAPLIH

-2302 SSGRQAEPP
+2302 SSGRQAGLP
-2311 GLHQDKE
+2311 GLEQDKE
-2318 TPARFMKAGLQ
+2318 APPRFVKAGLQ

-2343 RARVKRLRLIT
+2343 KARVKRLRLIT
-2354 EERKLQRLLQKER
+2354 EERKLQRLLQRER
-2367 DQLFNTEEQQKES
+2367 DQLFNTEEQQRES
-2380 RDMAGFLSKKGYVTV
+2380 QDMAGFLSKKGYVTM

-2405 VQRSKRMYEQLP
+2405 VQRSKRLYEQLP

-2435 RYRAQLYKMK
+2435 RFRAQLYKMK

>member
-1 MEPPVGCPGRG
+1 
-12 AGERAQG
+12 
-19 QQEAEEQQRRPGER
+19 
-33 RPEEA
+33 
-38 EAEAEQAGAGP
+38 
-49 PGGERGR
+49 

-741 RIFYRSPRFTSNVR
+741 RIFYRSPRFTSN
-755 SNFNSGASHVTWS
+755 
-768 IPVELRSH
+768 
-776 QDLPVFPET
+776 
-785 SQRPDSR
+785 
-792 EQTLSQIE
+792 
-800 STPETSSKAEEKS
+800 
-813 VPPNF
+813 
-818 SYKGDFKIISKRV
+818 
-831 QKLIDHWDSR
+831 
-841 LPDGGA
+841 
-847 HATPLPV
+847 
-854 PTSMSVGRDGK
+854 
-865 EGTVTV
+865 
-871 SDIKGTPVSVDQDG
+871 
-885 KKGKVKGKSE
+885 
-895 SEGKTDR
+895 
-902 GLHTLLVEAESIA
+902 
-915 RKRFS
+915 
-920 NSPGLHPDLLFPRL
+920 
-934 SRVDDSRKAPLAK
+934 
-947 DSMALSQRCV
+947 
-957 WDDNR
+957 
-962 IPATTVETHLVNHST
+962 
-977 SQRDTGETL
+977 
-986 VREVASKARGASRQP
+986 
-1001 LRHYDTAQSVPRY
+1001 
-1014 EPDRSSV
+1014 
-1021 FTGPETSGPGTPLTS
+1021 
-1036 SHSSRDSPSARVSYI
+1036 
-1051 CNPVCDGFFGYLPH
+1051 
-1065 IPGHVCMGDLQDRDT
+1065 
-1080 TCESDDGCS
+1080 
-1089 SEDSLAAHVRHL
+1089 
-1101 LRCEPPGCF
+1101 
-1110 ATQMLRNAE
+1110 
-1119 EEECRVR
+1119 
-1126 ARAWCLKLNLA
+1126 AWCLKLNLA

>member
-1 MEPPVGCPGRG
+1 MAAPAAPAKPAPPPLRSTPDGARTWLNGPRSGPPRRCARGGIRTPGHGVLSNASARADSAEAARGRG
-12 AGERAQG
+12 GARERERSAPAPGANGRCESRVREAQTWSRRSGVRAGERESG
-19 QQEAEEQQRRPGER
+19 RRGSR
-33 RPEEA
+33 RRRSSS
-38 EAEAEQAGAGP
+38 
-49 PGGERGR
+49 GGRR

-741 RIFYRSPRFTSNVR
+741 RIFYRSPRFTSN
-755 SNFNSGASHVTWS
+755 
-768 IPVELRSH
+768 
-776 QDLPVFPET
+776 
-785 SQRPDSR
+785 
-792 EQTLSQIE
+792 
-800 STPETSSKAEEKS
+800 
-813 VPPNF
+813 
-818 SYKGDFKIISKRV
+818 
-831 QKLIDHWDSR
+831 
-841 LPDGGA
+841 
-847 HATPLPV
+847 
-854 PTSMSVGRDGK
+854 
-865 EGTVTV
+865 
-871 SDIKGTPVSVDQDG
+871 
-885 KKGKVKGKSE
+885 
-895 SEGKTDR
+895 
-902 GLHTLLVEAESIA
+902 
-915 RKRFS
+915 
-920 NSPGLHPDLLFPRL
+920 
-934 SRVDDSRKAPLAK
+934 
-947 DSMALSQRCV
+947 
-957 WDDNR
+957 
-962 IPATTVETHLVNHST
+962 
-977 SQRDTGETL
+977 
-986 VREVASKARGASRQP
+986 
-1001 LRHYDTAQSVPRY
+1001 
-1014 EPDRSSV
+1014 
-1021 FTGPETSGPGTPLTS
+1021 
-1036 SHSSRDSPSARVSYI
+1036 
-1051 CNPVCDGFFGYLPH
+1051 
-1065 IPGHVCMGDLQDRDT
+1065 
-1080 TCESDDGCS
+1080 
-1089 SEDSLAAHVRHL
+1089 
-1101 LRCEPPGCF
+1101 
-1110 ATQMLRNAE
+1110 
-1119 EEECRVR
+1119 
-1126 ARAWCLKLNLA
+1126 AWCLKLNLA